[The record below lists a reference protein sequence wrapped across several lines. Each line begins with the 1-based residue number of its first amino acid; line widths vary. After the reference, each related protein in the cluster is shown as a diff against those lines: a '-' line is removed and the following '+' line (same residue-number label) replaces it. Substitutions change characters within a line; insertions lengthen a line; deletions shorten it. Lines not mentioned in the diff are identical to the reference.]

1 MRYETMK
8 NAVTLA
14 LAGRSTDFSRCVTTS
29 RWSSSGHDKSIYGSE
44 FTGRLDFNQYT
55 REISV
60 SDVLLEVQSPIR
72 YRDKRMISSGALN
85 SKTAKAV
92 FFFTSSLAGRSTD
105 FSRCMPITHN
115 G

>member
-14 LAGRSTDFSRCVTTS
+14 LAGRSTDFSRCVTRF
-29 RWSSSGHDKSIYGSE
+29 RWSSSGQDKSIYGSE

-85 SKTAKAV
+85 SKTV

-105 FSRCMPITHN
+105 FSLCMPITHN